1 MKKLILGLLIIGSTL
16 VIAGT
21 NWIDFSTG
29 KYQCDSRY
37 SGQLSV
43 CVKSSRCLNADYCR
57 KQVFDICN

>member
-1 MKKLILGLLIIGSTL
+1 MKKLILGLLIIGFTL

-29 KYQCDSRY
+29 KYQCDSGY

-43 CVKSSRCLNADYCR
+43 CVKSSSWLGADYCR
-57 KQVFDICN
+57 RQVSDICN